1 MVVSAGVVV
10 GCLLS
15 RKKLGVGR
23 ARAVWL
29 VPVGERCPD
38 LPAGYD
44 TPFSW
49 CWRSFSSCAEGWT
62 LSRIISILFVSSRA
76 VSFGSGSCFLS
87 LLFSLVC
94 EYGSE
99 QCVVLISH

>member
-1 MVVSAGVVV
+1 MRCGLCLWGRGVQTFQLVMIPRFHGAGV
-10 GCLLS
+10 L
-15 RKKLGVGR
+15 
-23 ARAVWL
+23 
-29 VPVGERCPD
+29 
-38 LPAGYD
+38 
-44 TPFSW
+44 
-49 CWRSFSSCAEGWT
+49 FSSCAEGWT